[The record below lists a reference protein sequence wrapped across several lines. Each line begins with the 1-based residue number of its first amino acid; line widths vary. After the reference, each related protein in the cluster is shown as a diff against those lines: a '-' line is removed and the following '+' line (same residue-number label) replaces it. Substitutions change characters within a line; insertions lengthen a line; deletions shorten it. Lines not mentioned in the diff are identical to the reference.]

1 MKDTEKMATILTG
14 SGVKS
19 QSTSMNDR
27 QKDDAFEIAFNQH
40 WEWVCCVLYRLTGD
54 WDEAEDL
61 ALHVFTQ
68 LQKTPPQDAGK
79 LRSWL
84 RRVATNTGL
93 NALRARQRRQHYEIA
108 SGQLNLIQTSVR
120 DPAAEVEQREIRQ
133 QVRQVLADMNPRM
146 ARVLVC
152 RMMGLS
158 YAEIA
163 TVLKVA
169 PGSVGTMLAR
179 AEKVFERRYRTLES
193 SGGEE

>member
-1 MKDTEKMATILTG
+1 MKGKAKMATILTG
-14 SGVKS
+14 SGVKT
-19 QSTSMNDR
+19 QSTSMDD
-27 QKDDAFEIAFNQH
+27 QHQDDAFDTAFKQH

-84 RRVATNTGL
+84 HRVATNTGI
-93 NALRARQRRQHYEIA
+93 NALRARHRRQRYEVA
-108 SGQLNLIQTSVR
+108 AGRLDLEHTSVQ
-120 DPAAEVEQREIRQ
+120 DPAVKVEQREMRH
-133 QVRQVLADMNPRM
+133 QVRQVLADMKPRM
-146 ARVLVC
+146 ARLLVC

-163 TVLKVA
+163 SALKIA

-179 AEKVFERRYRTLES
+179 AEKAFERRYRTLES